1 MVHRSWLIVA
11 AVFALL
17 PLSGDGG
24 LPAAAE
30 PSSWRQSV
38 MADLHPGDIV
48 FRRGVG
54 PLADAV
60 SAVSFSS
67 AGRARWTHV
76 GIVAQPAPGGPLYV
90 VHAIDGRG
98 VVMDTPGRFFSSKES
113 SEGGFIRIE
122 NGASVAEAAMRFV
135 GRPFDASFSMADQTA
150 LYCTELILVS
160 MREAGVTL
168 QVQPRGLPLVSEVFL
183 PDDLSDALALN
194 HTTTT
199 WRTP

>member
-1 MVHRSWLIVA
+1 MAHLPWLTVA
-11 AVFALL
+11 AVLALL

-38 MADLHPGDIV
+38 TADLRPGDIV

-60 SAVSFSS
+60 AVSAVSFSS
-67 AGRARWTHV
+67 AAAGRARWTHV
-76 GIVAQPAPGGPLYV
+76 GIVTQPEPGGPLYV

-122 NGASVAEAAMRFV
+122 NGASAAETAMRFV
-135 GRPFDASFSMADQTA
+135 GRPFDASFSMADQAA

-160 MREAGVTL
+160 MREAGIT
-168 QVQPRGLPLVSEVFL
+168 PRIQARRLPLISEVFF
-183 PDDLSDALALN
+183 PDDLADAL
-194 HTTTT
+194 
-199 WRTP
+199 RS